1 MLRALLTTILAVGVG
16 LVPTVTFADPGTR
29 PAIVF
34 PLVAP
39 RLSSDFGVRRHP
51 IFRTVRHHSGV
62 DLQAPQ
68 NSHVRTVAA
77 GRVIFA
83 GKHGSYGK
91 LVTILHDGGYTS
103 LYGHLSEF
111 RVNVGATVSAGEIV
125 GRVGSSGAA
134 TGPHLHFEWRLNG
147 EALDPLNVFPSLT
160 GQAEG

>member
-1 MLRALLTTILAVGVG
+1 MLRALVSIAMIVTIVFVSS
-16 LVPTVTFADPGTR
+16 PSCADPGIR

-39 RLSSDFGVRRHP
+39 KLSSDFGVRRHP

-62 DLQAPQ
+62 DLQAPE

-91 LVTILHDGGYTS
+91 LVTVLHEGGYTS

-111 RVNVGATVSAGEIV
+111 RVNVGAIVTAGEIV

-134 TGPHLHFEWRLNG
+134 TGPHLHFEWRRNG
-147 EALDPLNVFPSLT
+147 EAIDPLTVFPSLA